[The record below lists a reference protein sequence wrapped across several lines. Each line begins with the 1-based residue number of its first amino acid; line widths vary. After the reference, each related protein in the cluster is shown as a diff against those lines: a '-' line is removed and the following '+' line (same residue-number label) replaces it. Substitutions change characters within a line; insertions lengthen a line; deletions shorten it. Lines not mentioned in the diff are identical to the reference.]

1 MPRKID
7 FITALYK
14 ETVKNLTKDTA
25 SWRAFLHSAAYQY
38 KYPFADQ
45 VLIHAQ
51 RPFATAC
58 TELEVWNAHF
68 GRWVNRGAKGI
79 ALIREKGGRSYL
91 EHVFDVG
98 DTHHLDNVPF
108 ELWQV
113 KKGYETEIAEALENR
128 FGDVGSKADFAN
140 AVATACANL
149 VQENIQDYVR
159 ELYDSAEGSFLD
171 DLDDDNLRYRLMLT
185 TQASVTYAVLTRLGL
200 EEETEVH
207 APAEAFEWIHEFNT
221 PATINI
227 LGTATGD
234 MTEICLREI
243 ERTAKFLDKENRTFD
258 KKEENRYNDGGKTN
272 DVKNGGERNDI
283 DLQNSGERVAVS
295 EPIPARTDDDD
306 RNARQVRTDEV
317 GVFEEAPQGNVHDTS
332 DRSEVDGTLDRG
344 GQNGE
349 SADLGEYIPT
359 GDEPWGI
366 GETESREPDGVGSDD
381 ELDQAI
387 SRGRSVD
394 VPNSRITDEKLPAIA
409 DPDSLI
415 QILRHGDF
423 LHKSKDEIVSFL
435 RSDALSTEKAE
446 YIKSVYSP
454 LTFIEFKKQGTE
466 EHLGYRADA
475 DSLLVYE
482 GNFPSRKSEMRLEWD
497 FVAKLIGALIKDR
510 NYLDEPKA
518 GQQLSLMDV
527 ENGVAPAVEEPKPT
541 AKQFGISQEIIDDLL
556 RLGGCT
562 RNSNMRIYEF
572 YRRAKGTD
580 ETIAFLRREYETD
593 FVGITVD
600 GKNYAAKWDENG
612 IRFSTGERVSEYS
625 SALIPW
631 GSVDKRIRE
640 LMNLGQ
646 YLSKDE
652 QEKAKDVWEDYISG
666 NVRSLLYDSFENIP
680 EERKFWLN
688 KSLAIHESVKLFE
701 QKLHDPEKG
710 EMLVKQARECVP
722 LLEEYPPRFRYARNT
737 DDKIFFI
744 EMQLREPID
753 FPEADPYIMPP
764 KQFVTQDFFDNALLR
779 QGTKNRLKYY
789 SFFLRER
796 DLTKRAKYIQDSFG
810 IGGSGGGRFNDNHD
824 SKGWVIYGG
833 LQNSSMGMHLKW
845 SQVAKRMDEFIR
857 KGKYLTDEDKA
868 QMDSYERHEVAY
880 KIKRFFITKP
890 PEIVQPLGDK
900 RNDDFWGAVDEISK
914 QIESKDRLL
923 EIVAMMQQTF
933 ENEQPG
939 DREYDNDKQLL
950 EDVKGY
956 SEGTFNL
963 FPHSPYRKKTPFA
976 PEKKVVEQEPTPEVE
991 KPTEKEMPEIE
1002 YDLHLGVTVHIGK
1015 DECDILSLSGDTVE
1029 LFDGTLIPLEMDFD
1043 TFMKRIRENPLN
1055 DHLLKEPKPA
1065 RAEYK
1070 GEKPKVEPPKKTRQ
1084 SKKNQVTVESI
1095 VRQIEDSYNTWDAYM
1110 NGGGSDP
1117 TWEDGCNMNLVRN
1130 HIIYYRQQLL
1140 GMCSEDQ
1147 LPEIFNR
1154 ELPPEVS
1161 NKFMAHPD
1169 RIREDAQR
1177 ALEVYKSNETYQWC
1191 KAQAERI
1198 PEKML
1203 KKTTIPNI
1211 LGYVSGLEHAIEN
1224 DELVAMRR
1232 HRNPERYLDSF
1243 DRCKQEIEKILPQI
1257 EHDQRTDDIF
1267 AALMNEGKEVE
1278 QGTVTDGV
1286 ERLSIPQ
1293 KTDIWERYTITKI
1306 HYPDHLALI
1315 RVGDFYELFEN
1326 DAVEASDTLGLTLT
1340 GRDVKDKPTRVPMC
1354 GFPYHTMDKFL
1365 QKLLDKGYKVAIAE
1379 EDKTFPM
1386 KETTVANKDYNDAE
1400 IADIL
1405 PAKGKDILRL
1415 YEYRFSDDRFYVD
1428 GEKGTVTWIY
1438 FNPDSASKGQ
1448 FIENVVTF
1456 EQIAALMENEDYTV
1470 FFDKLGSEAKQ
1481 YIVDSD
1487 DKEFRDTAYRFL
1499 TEEYTF
1505 RGFGSEAME
1514 QLVSVVENYE
1524 QGERRTED
1532 SELSNRFSIRRMPF
1546 EGGIVAIWDDAIK
1559 KYYGEGQIYRFAEQD
1574 NAIEYLKNLQ
1584 RENGILEAVIFTTKN
1599 GNAYHIGDT
1608 LFASFDEGNGVHI
1621 EIERV
1626 DEDDVW
1632 YTMPSEPGQDA
1643 VAMNRVEFEKY
1654 LDTGNFSV
1662 LFSKYVMPVRT
1673 TEDRETEN
1681 AEVTASS
1688 VAVIEEV
1695 DEIERAKEY
1704 LRDFFG
1710 REYGDDDAVFDDLS
1724 KIPIAHTTT
1733 ENEELFVQV
1742 NVNLIERKIE
1752 KYLGDDLIE
1761 MVEYE
1766 TLKGLNDNELSALN
1780 YDDLVAV
1787 SDEEIA
1793 EYKREHGLMMPE
1805 MVEPEKPKRELPV
1818 YNSHPEIPDSE
1829 KHNYRITDDNL
1840 GVGGAKEK
1848 FKRNMAAIN
1857 LLHELEFEN
1866 RLATPEEQEILAQY
1880 TGWGGLSDA
1889 FDESKD
1895 NWASEFQ
1902 ELYTTLSPEEYNDA
1916 RASTLTA
1923 FYTPPVVIR
1932 AMYDALEKMG
1942 LKRGNLLEPS
1952 CGTGNF
1958 MGMLPESM
1966 EDCKIYGVELDSLSG
1981 RIARQLYQKNGITID
1996 GYERTTFPDSFF
2008 DVAIGNVPFGQFKVV
2023 DKKYD
2028 KHNFLIHDYFFAK
2041 TLDKVRPGG
2050 VIAFVTSSGTLDKEN
2065 PAVRKYL
2072 AQRADL
2078 IGAIRLP
2085 DTAFKDNA
2093 GTRVVS
2099 DIIFLQK
2106 RDRILDT
2113 EPDWVHLGYDEN
2125 GIPMNQYF
2133 IDNPDMVLGEM
2144 VMRSGPFGEEPTC
2157 RAYEGQDLGEALKEA
2172 VTNINA
2178 EIEEIEVE
2186 ELTGEGDKTLP
2197 ADPTVKNFSYTLV
2210 DGQVYYRQNSIMT
2223 PVETTVT
2230 GENRIK
2236 GMIAI
2241 RDTVRELIDAQL
2253 DDAPNSE
2260 IKSIQVR
2267 LNEQYDAFTKKY
2279 GLINSRGNALAFS
2292 DDNSY
2297 FLLCSLEILDDNKEL
2312 KAKAD
2317 MFTKRTIKPQV
2328 IIDKVDTASE
2338 ALAVSLGERAM
2349 VDMEYMSELTGK
2361 SEEELYADLKGVIF
2375 LNPKHSHML
2384 GHRKYLMADEYLS
2397 GNVREKLAFA
2407 RRAVEEFSP
2416 DYAVNVEALEKV
2428 QPKDLTASEIG
2439 VKLGSVWI
2447 PPEDIHDFIHEL
2459 LGNSYYVRRLVEV
2472 KFIPHTA
2479 QWVLTN
2485 KSKDKGNVK
2494 ANSVYGTKCVNAYEI
2509 IEETLNLKD
2518 VRVYDYVVDEN
2529 GNKKAVLNKKETTIA
2544 QGKQEQIKRAF
2555 EEWIWKDPER
2565 RERLCKLYNEKFN
2578 SIRPREYD
2586 GSHIKYYGMNPE
2598 IKLRKHQS
2606 DAVAR
2611 IMYGGNSLLAHV
2623 VGAGKT
2629 FTMVAAAQE
2638 SKRLGLCNKS
2648 MFVVPN
2654 HLIEQW
2660 ATEYLQLYP
2669 SANILVATKKDFEA
2683 KNRKKFCARIATGDY
2698 DAVIIGHSQFE
2709 KIPVSVERQI
2719 RTIENEIAEIMVGI
2733 EELKYQRGERV
2744 TVKQL
2749 ERAKKSLETKLAK
2762 LNDQSRKDD
2771 VVTFEELGID
2781 RLFVDEAHFYKNLAA
2796 YSKMRNVAGIS
2807 QTEAQKSSDLYM
2819 KCRYLDELTG
2829 GKGCVFAT
2837 GTPISNTMVELY
2849 TMQKYLQY
2857 DELKMRGLLNFDAWA
2872 STFGET
2878 VTAIELAPDGT
2889 GYRAK
2894 TRFAKFFNIPELMAM
2909 FKQVADIQTSDML
2922 NLPTPEAHFHVVKVE
2937 ASDMQK
2943 EMVQSFA
2950 KRAEKI
2956 HNGAVKSDE
2965 DNMLLVTND
2974 GRKAAL
2980 DQRLLNP
2987 MLEDFEGSKVNNC
3000 VQNIYE
3006 IWEKNKDKKSAQLVF
3021 CDLSTP
3027 KNDGSFNVY
3036 DDIRN
3041 KLIAMGIPSE
3051 EIAFIHTADT
3061 DTKKKELFGKVRR
3074 GQVRVLMGS
3083 TFKMGAGTNVQER
3096 LIALHDLDV
3105 PWRPSDL
3112 EQRAGRIVRQG
3123 NTNPEVDLYRYVTEG
3138 TFDAYSYQLL
3148 ESKQKFISQIMTS
3161 KSPVRIAEDV
3171 DETAL
3176 SYAEIKALAS
3186 GNPKIMEKMQL
3197 DTDVQK
3203 LKLQK
3208 ASHLSQRYALEDDL
3222 IKKFPSKI
3230 AETEERIKGIAEDI
3244 KLAEENTHPNENGFS
3259 PMVIMG
3265 TTFTEKAD
3273 AGKAILSVC
3282 ERMHNPEPRALGEY
3296 RGFRTEIGFE
3306 GSNREFYITL
3316 KGTFSHQVGLGD
3328 DPNGIITRLDNA
3340 IGKLTERKANLEYE
3354 LAELHKQV
3362 ENAKAEIEK
3371 PFVDEALLQEKC
3383 RRLDELNAELNMD
3396 KRENE
3401 IVDGSEEQSNDDQ
3414 DRSRSSRD
3422 DRDDDAR

>member
-680 EERKFWLN
+680 EEGKFWLN

-1070 GEKPKVEPPKKTRQ
+1070 EEKPKVEPPKKTRQ

-1161 NKFMAHPD
+1161 NKFMAQPD

-1278 QGTVTDGV
+1278 QGAVTDGV

-1514 QLVSVVENYE
+1514 QLVSIVENYE

-1584 RENGILEAVIFTTKN
+1584 RQNGILEAVIFTTKN

-1805 MVEPEKPKRELPV
+1805 MVEPEKTKRELPV

-1932 AMYDALEKMG
+1932 AMYDALERMG

-1966 EDCKIYGVELDSLSG
+1966 ENCKIYGVELDSISG
-1981 RIARQLYQKNGITID
+1981 RIARQLYQKNGITIN
-1996 GYERTTFPDSFF
+1996 GYEKTHLPDSFF
-2008 DVAIGNVPFGQFKVV
+2008 DVAIGNVPFGHYKLV

-2050 VIAFVTSSGTLDKEN
+2050 VIAFVTSSGTLDKDN

-2085 DTAFKDNA
+2085 DTTFKDNA
-2093 GTRVVS
+2093 GTRVTS

-2144 VMRSGPFGEEPTC
+2144 VMRSGPFGDEPTC

-2172 VTNINA
+2172 VANINA

-2210 DGQVYYRQNSIMT
+2210 DGKVYYRQNSIMT

-2236 GMIAI
+2236 GMITI

-2253 DDAPNSE
+2253 DDAPDSE
-2260 IKSIQVR
+2260 IKSIQAR

-2279 GLINSRGNALAFS
+2279 GLINSRGNSLAFS

-2317 MFTKRTIKPQV
+2317 MFTKRTIKPQTV
-2328 IIDKVDTASE
+2328 IDKVDTASE
-2338 ALAVSLGERAM
+2338 ALAVSISERAM

-2407 RRAVEEFSP
+2407 RRSAEEFSSEY
-2416 DYAVNVEALEKV
+2416 DINVEALERV

-2472 KFIPHTA
+2472 KFIPQTA

-2494 ANSVYGTKCVNAYEI
+2494 ANSVYGTKAINAYEI

-2518 VRVYDYVVDEN
+2518 VRIYDYVVDEN

-2578 SIRPREYD
+2578 SVRPREYD

-2669 SANILVATKKDFEA
+2669 SANILVATKKDFET

-2719 RTIENEIAEIMVGI
+2719 RTIETEIQEIMLSMA
-2733 EELKYQRGERV
+2733 ELQYQKGERV

-2749 ERAKKSLETKLAK
+2749 ERAKKSLEAKLEK
-2762 LNDQSRKDD
+2762 LNDQTRKDD
-2771 VVTFEELGID
+2771 VVTFEELGVD

-2857 DELKMRGLLNFDAWA
+2857 DELKQRGLLHFDAWA

-2894 TRFAKFFNIPELMAM
+2894 TRFAKFFNIPELMAT
-2909 FKQVADIQTSDML
+2909 FKQVADIQTADML

-2937 ASDMQK
+2937 ASEMQR

-2956 HNGAVKSDE
+2956 HNGSVKSDE

-3000 VQNIYE
+3000 VQKIYE

-3208 ASHLSQRYALEDDL
+3208 AFHLSQRYSLEDAL
-3222 IKKFPSKI
+3222 IKKFPQKI
-3230 AETEERIKGIAEDI
+3230 AEVEERIKGIAEDI

>member
-527 ENGVAPAVEEPKPT
+527 ENGVEPTVEEPKPT

-1070 GEKPKVEPPKKTRQ
+1070 EEKPKVEPPKKTRQ

-1161 NKFMAHPD
+1161 NKFMAQPD

-1278 QGTVTDGV
+1278 QGAVTDGV

-1532 SELSNRFSIRRMPF
+1532 GELSNRFSIRRMPF

-1584 RENGILEAVIFTTKN
+1584 RENGIPEAVIFTTKN

-2328 IIDKVDTASE
+2328 VIDKVDTASE

-2397 GNVREKLAFA
+2397 GNVREKLAFV

-2909 FKQVADIQTSDML
+2909 FKQVADIQTADML

-2937 ASDMQK
+2937 ASEMQR

-2956 HNGAVKSDE
+2956 HNGSVKSDE

-3354 LAELHKQV
+3354 LVELHKQV

-3422 DRDDDAR
+3422 DLDDDAR

>member
-113 KKGYETEIAEALENR
+113 KKGYETEIVEALENR

-344 GQNGE
+344 GQNGK

-415 QILRHGDF
+415 RILRHGDF

-527 ENGVAPAVEEPKPT
+527 ENGVEPAVEEPKPT

-631 GSVDKRIRE
+631 ESVDKRIRE

-688 KSLAIHESVKLFE
+688 KSLAVHESVKLFE

-857 KGKYLTDEDKA
+857 QGKYLTNEDKA
-868 QMDSYERHEVAY
+868 QMDSYERHEVAA
-880 KIKRFFITKP
+880 KIKRFFITKS

-900 RNDDFWGAVDEISK
+900 RNDDFWGAVDEITK
-914 QIESKDRLL
+914 QIESKERLL
-923 EIVAMMQQTF
+923 EIVGMMQQAF

-939 DREYDNDKQLL
+939 EREYDNDKQLL

-1070 GEKPKVEPPKKTRQ
+1070 EEKPKVEPPKKTRQ

-1161 NKFMAHPD
+1161 NKFMAQPD

-1278 QGTVTDGV
+1278 QGAVTDGV

-1438 FNPDSASKGQ
+1438 FNPNSASKGQ

-1574 NAIEYLKNLQ
+1574 NAIEYLKKLQ
-1584 RENGILEAVIFTTKN
+1584 RENGIPEAVIFTTKN

-1857 LLHELEFEN
+1857 LLHELEFDN

-1895 NWASEFQ
+1895 NWASEFG

-2253 DDAPNSE
+2253 DDAPDSE
-2260 IKSIQVR
+2260 IKSIQAR

-2328 IIDKVDTASE
+2328 VIEKVDTASE

-2439 VKLGSVWI
+2439 VKLGSAWI

-2669 SANILVATKKDFEA
+2669 SANILVATKKDFET

-2909 FKQVADIQTSDML
+2909 FKQVADIQTADML

>member
-258 KKEENRYNDGGKTN
+258 KKVENRYNDGGKTN

-631 GSVDKRIRE
+631 ESVDKRIRE

-857 KGKYLTDEDKA
+857 QGKYLTDEDKA

-880 KIKRFFITKP
+880 KIKRFFITKS

-900 RNDDFWGAVDEISK
+900 RNDDFWGAVDEITK
-914 QIESKDRLL
+914 QIESKERLL
-923 EIVAMMQQTF
+923 EIVGMMQQAF

-939 DREYDNDKQLL
+939 EREYDNDKQLL

-1070 GEKPKVEPPKKTRQ
+1070 EEKPKVEPPKKTRQ

-1161 NKFMAHPD
+1161 NKFMAQPD

-1293 KTDIWERYTITKI
+1293 KTDIWERFTITKI

-1340 GRDVKDKPTRVPMC
+1340 GRAVKDKPTRVPMC

-1405 PAKGKDILRL
+1405 PAQGKDILRL

-1584 RENGILEAVIFTTKN
+1584 RENGIPEAVIFTTKN

-1673 TEDRETEN
+1673 TEDRETES

-1704 LRDFFG
+1704 LRDFFD

-1742 NVNLIERKIE
+1742 NVDLVGKRIE

-1793 EYKREHGLMMPE
+1793 EYKREHGLMMPK

-1932 AMYDALEKMG
+1932 AMYDALERMG

-1966 EDCKIYGVELDSLSG
+1966 ENCKIYGVELDSISG
-1981 RIARQLYQKNGITID
+1981 RIARQLYQKNGITIN
-1996 GYERTTFPDSFF
+1996 GYEKTHLPDSFF
-2008 DVAIGNVPFGQFKVV
+2008 DVAIGNVPFGHYKLV

-2050 VIAFVTSSGTLDKEN
+2050 VIAFVTSSGTLDKDN

-2085 DTAFKDNA
+2085 DTTFKDNA
-2093 GTRVVS
+2093 GTRVTS

-2144 VMRSGPFGEEPTC
+2144 VMRSGPFGDEPTC

-2172 VTNINA
+2172 VANINA
-2178 EIEEIEVE
+2178 EIEEVEVE
-2186 ELTGEGDKTLP
+2186 ELTGEGEKTLP
-2197 ADPTVKNFSYTLV
+2197 ADPNVKNFSYTLV
-2210 DGQVYYRQNSIMT
+2210 DGKVYYRQNSIMT

-2236 GMIAI
+2236 GMITI

-2253 DDAPNSE
+2253 DDAPDSE
-2260 IKSIQVR
+2260 IKSIQAR

-2279 GLINSRGNALAFS
+2279 GLINSRGNSLAFS

-2317 MFTKRTIKPQV
+2317 MFTKRTIKPQTV
-2328 IIDKVDTASE
+2328 IDKVDTASE
-2338 ALAVSLGERAM
+2338 ALAVSISERAM

-2407 RRAVEEFSP
+2407 RRSAEEFSSEY
-2416 DYAVNVEALEKV
+2416 DINVEALERV

-2472 KFIPHTA
+2472 KFIPQTA

-2494 ANSVYGTKCVNAYEI
+2494 ANSVYGTKAINAYEI

-2518 VRVYDYVVDEN
+2518 VRIYDYVVDEN

-2578 SIRPREYD
+2578 SVRPREYD

-2669 SANILVATKKDFEA
+2669 SANILVATKKDFET

-2719 RTIENEIAEIMVGI
+2719 RTIETEIQEIMLSMA
-2733 EELKYQRGERV
+2733 ELQYQKGERV

-2749 ERAKKSLETKLAK
+2749 ERAKKSLEAKLEK
-2762 LNDQSRKDD
+2762 LNDQTRKDD
-2771 VVTFEELGID
+2771 VVTFEELGVD

-2857 DELKMRGLLNFDAWA
+2857 DELKQRGLLHFDAWA

-2894 TRFAKFFNIPELMAM
+2894 TRFAKFFNIPELMAT
-2909 FKQVADIQTSDML
+2909 FKQVADIQTADML

-2937 ASDMQK
+2937 ASEMQR

-2956 HNGAVKSDE
+2956 HNGSVKSDE

-3000 VQNIYE
+3000 VQKIYE

-3208 ASHLSQRYALEDDL
+3208 AFHLSQRYSLEDAL
-3222 IKKFPSKI
+3222 IKKFPQKI
-3230 AETEERIKGIAEDI
+3230 AEVEERIKGIAEDI

>member
-58 TELEVWNAHF
+58 TELEVWNTHF

-113 KKGYETEIAEALENR
+113 KKGYEFEIAEALENR

-140 AVATACANL
+140 AVATACASL

-227 LGTATGD
+227 LGTAAGD

-258 KKEENRYNDGGKTN
+258 KNEENRYNDGGKTN

-283 DLQNSGERVAVS
+283 DLQNGGERVAVPES
-295 EPIPARTDDDD
+295 IPARTDDDN
-306 RNARQVRTDEV
+306 RNARQVRTNEV
-317 GVFEEAPQGNVHDTS
+317 GVFEEASQGNVHDAS

-344 GQNGE
+344 GQNRE

-366 GETESREPDGVGSDD
+366 GEAESREPDGVGADD

-387 SRGRSVD
+387 SGGRSVD

-446 YIKSVYSP
+446 YIKNVYSP

-625 SALIPW
+625 SAFIPW
-631 GSVDKRIRE
+631 ESVDKRIRE

-857 KGKYLTDEDKA
+857 QGKYLTNEDKA
-868 QMDSYERHEVAY
+868 QMDSYERHEVAA
-880 KIKRFFITKP
+880 KIKRFFITKSP
-890 PEIVQPLGDK
+890 DIVQPLGDK
-900 RNDDFWGAVDEISK
+900 RNDDFWGAVDEITK
-914 QIESKDRLL
+914 QIESKERLL
-923 EIVAMMQQTF
+923 EIVGMMQQAF

-939 DREYDNDKQLL
+939 EREYDNDKQLF

-1070 GEKPKVEPPKKTRQ
+1070 EEKPKVEPPKKTRQ

-1161 NKFMAHPD
+1161 NKFMAQPD

-1243 DRCKQEIEKILPQI
+1243 DRCKREIEKILPQI

-1293 KTDIWERYTITKI
+1293 KTDIWERFTITKI

-1405 PAKGKDILRL
+1405 PAQGKDILRL

-1584 RENGILEAVIFTTKN
+1584 RENGIPEAVIFTTKN

-1710 REYGDDDAVFDDLS
+1710 RAYGDDDAVFDDLS

-1742 NVNLIERKIE
+1742 NVNLIDRKIE

-1761 MVEYE
+1761 IVEYE
-1766 TLKGLNDNELSALN
+1766 TLKGLNDNELSALDF
-1780 YDDLVAV
+1780 DDLVAV

-1793 EYKREHGLMMPE
+1793 EYKREHGLMMPA

-1818 YNSHPEIPDSE
+1818 YNSHPEIPNSE

-1932 AMYDALEKMG
+1932 AMYDALERMG

-1981 RIARQLYQKNGITID
+1981 RIARQLYQKNGITIS
-1996 GYERTTFPDSFF
+1996 GYEKTHFPDSFF
-2008 DVAIGNVPFGQFKVV
+2008 DVAIGNVPFGHFKVV

-2050 VIAFVTSSGTLDKEN
+2050 VVAFVTSCGTLDKES

-2144 VMRSGPFGEEPTC
+2144 VMRSGPFGDEPTC

-2172 VTNINA
+2172 VANINA

-2186 ELTGEGDKTLP
+2186 ELSGDSEKTLP

-2210 DGQVYYRQNSIMT
+2210 DGKVYYRENSIMT

-2253 DDAPNSE
+2253 DDAPDSE
-2260 IKSIQVR
+2260 IKALQDR
-2267 LNEQYDAFTKKY
+2267 LNEQYDTFTNKY
-2279 GLINSRGNALAFS
+2279 GLINSRGNSLVFS
-2292 DDNSY
+2292 DDNAY

-2317 MFTKRTIKPQV
+2317 MFTKRTIKPQKV
-2328 IIDKVDTASE
+2328 IERVDTASE

-2349 VDMEYMSELTGK
+2349 VDMEFMSELTGK
-2361 SEEELYADLKGVIF
+2361 TEEELYSDLKGVIY
-2375 LNPKHSHML
+2375 LNPKHSNML

-2407 RRAVEEFSP
+2407 RRAAEEFSS
-2416 DYAVNVEALEKV
+2416 DYDINVEALEKV
-2428 QPKDLTASEIG
+2428 QPQDLTASEIG

-2459 LGNSYYVRRLVEV
+2459 LGNSYYVRRLIEV

-2485 KSKDKGNVK
+2485 KTKDRGNVK

-2518 VRVYDYVVDEN
+2518 VRVYDYVVDEH

-2586 GSHIKYYGMNPE
+2586 GNHIKYYGMNPE
-2598 IKLRKHQS
+2598 IKLRKHQT

-2669 SANILVATKKDFEA
+2669 SANILVATKKDFET

-2719 RTIENEIAEIMVGI
+2719 RTIETEIQEIMVSMS
-2733 EELKYQRGERV
+2733 ELQYQRGERV

-2749 ERAKKSLETKLAK
+2749 ERAKKHLETKLEK
-2762 LNDQSRKDD
+2762 LNDQTRKDD
-2771 VVTFEELGID
+2771 VVTFEELGVD

-2857 DELKMRGLLNFDAWA
+2857 DELKERGLLHFDAWA

-2894 TRFAKFFNIPELMAM
+2894 TRFAKFFNIPELMAT
-2909 FKQVADIQTSDML
+2909 FKQVADIQTADML
-2922 NLPTPEAHFHVVKVE
+2922 NLPTPEAHFHIVKVE
-2937 ASDMQK
+2937 ASEMQK
-2943 EMVQSFA
+2943 DMVQSFA

-2956 HNGAVKSDE
+2956 HNGTVKSDE

-3000 VQNIYE
+3000 VQKIYE
-3006 IWEKNKDKKSAQLVF
+3006 IWEKNKSKKSAQLVF

-3208 ASHLSQRYALEDDL
+3208 ASHLSQRYALEDEL
-3222 IKKFPSKI
+3222 LKKFPSKI

-3244 KLAEENTHPNENGFS
+3244 KLAEEHTHPNENGFS

-3306 GSNREFYITL
+3306 GANREFYITL
-3316 KGTFSHQVGLGD
+3316 KGTFSHKVGLGD

-3354 LAELHKQV
+3354 LGELHKQV

-3401 IVDGSEEQSNDDQ
+3401 IVDGAEEQTADDQ

-3422 DRDDDAR
+3422 NRDDDAR

>member
-185 TQASVTYAVLTRLGL
+185 TQASVIYAVLTRLGL

-527 ENGVAPAVEEPKPT
+527 ENGVAPAVDEPKPT

-612 IRFSTGERVSEYS
+612 IRFSTGERVSDYS

-631 GSVDKRIRE
+631 ESVDKRIRE
-640 LMNLGQ
+640 LMSLGQ
-646 YLSKDE
+646 YLSKNE

-1015 DECDILSLSGDTVE
+1015 DECDVLSLSGDTVE

-1070 GEKPKVEPPKKTRQ
+1070 EEKPKVEPPKKTRQ

-1161 NKFMAHPD
+1161 NKFMAQPD

-1278 QGTVTDGV
+1278 QGAVTDGV

-1584 RENGILEAVIFTTKN
+1584 RENGIPEAVIFTTKN

-2253 DDAPNSE
+2253 DDAPDSE
-2260 IKSIQVR
+2260 IKSIQAR

-2328 IIDKVDTASE
+2328 VIDKVDTASE

-2669 SANILVATKKDFEA
+2669 SANILVATKKDFET

-2771 VVTFEELGID
+2771 VVTFEELGVD

-2909 FKQVADIQTSDML
+2909 FKQVADIQTADML

>member
-283 DLQNSGERVAVS
+283 DLQNSRERVAVS

-381 ELDQAI
+381 ELDQAL
-387 SRGRSVD
+387 SRGRSAD
-394 VPNSRITDEKLPAIA
+394 IPNQRITDKSLPPIA

-435 RSDALSTEKAE
+435 RSEALTTEKAE
-446 YIKSVYSP
+446 YVKSAYTP
-454 LTFIEFKKQGTE
+454 FAFIEFNKKGTG
-466 EHLGYRADA
+466 EHIGYRADA

-510 NYLDEPKA
+510 NYLDEPKE

-527 ENGVAPAVEEPKPT
+527 ENGVEPAVEEPKPT
-541 AKQFGISQEIIDDLL
+541 AKQFGISQEVIDDLL

-572 YRRAKGTD
+572 YRRAKGAD
-580 ETIAFLRREYETD
+580 ETIAFLRREYEKD

-631 GSVDKRIRE
+631 ESVDKRIRE

-688 KSLAIHESVKLFE
+688 KSLATHESVKLFE

-956 SEGTFNL
+956 SEGTFNM

-1070 GEKPKVEPPKKTRQ
+1070 EEKPKVEPPKKTRQ

-1154 ELPPEVS
+1154 ELPPKVS
-1161 NKFMAHPD
+1161 NKFMAQPD

-1805 MVEPEKPKRELPV
+1805 MDEPEKPKRELPV

-1829 KHNYRITDDNL
+1829 KHNYRITDDAL

-1902 ELYTTLSPEEYNDA
+1902 ELYTTLSPEEYRDA
-1916 RASTLTA
+1916 KESTLTA

-1932 AMYDALEKMG
+1932 AMYKALEKMG
-1942 LKRGNLLEPS
+1942 LKRGNILEPS

-1958 MGMLPESM
+1958 MGMLPDSMSES
-1966 EDCKIYGVELDSLSG
+1966 KIYGVELDSLTG

-1996 GYERTTFPDSFF
+1996 GYEKTHFPDSFF
-2008 DVAIGNVPFGQFKVV
+2008 DVAVGNVPFGQFKVV

>member
-58 TELEVWNAHF
+58 TELEVWNTHF

-113 KKGYETEIAEALENR
+113 KKGYEFEIAEALENR

-227 LGTATGD
+227 LGTAAGD

-258 KKEENRYNDGGKTN
+258 KNEENRYNDGGKTN

-283 DLQNSGERVAVS
+283 DLQNGGERVAVPES
-295 EPIPARTDDDD
+295 IPARTDDDN
-306 RNARQVRTDEV
+306 RNARQVRTNEV
-317 GVFEEAPQGNVHDTS
+317 GVFEEASQGNVHDAS

-344 GQNGE
+344 GQNRE

-366 GETESREPDGVGSDD
+366 GETESREPDGVGADD

-387 SRGRSVD
+387 SGGRSVD

-446 YIKSVYSP
+446 YIKNVYSP

-625 SALIPW
+625 SAFIPW
-631 GSVDKRIRE
+631 ESVDKRIRE

-857 KGKYLTDEDKA
+857 QGKYLTNEDKA
-868 QMDSYERHEVAY
+868 QMDSYERHEVAA
-880 KIKRFFITKP
+880 KIKRFFITKSP
-890 PEIVQPLGDK
+890 DIVQPLGDK
-900 RNDDFWGAVDEISK
+900 RNDDFWGAVDEITK
-914 QIESKDRLL
+914 QIESKERLL
-923 EIVAMMQQTF
+923 EIVGMMQQAF

-939 DREYDNDKQLL
+939 EREYDNDKQLF

-1070 GEKPKVEPPKKTRQ
+1070 EEKPKVEPPKKTRQ

-1161 NKFMAHPD
+1161 NKFMAQPD

-1243 DRCKQEIEKILPQI
+1243 DRCKREIEKILPQI

-1293 KTDIWERYTITKI
+1293 KTDIWERFTITKI

-1405 PAKGKDILRL
+1405 PAQGKDILRL

-1584 RENGILEAVIFTTKN
+1584 RENGIPEAVIFTTKN

-1710 REYGDDDAVFDDLS
+1710 RAYGDDDAVFDDLS

-1742 NVNLIERKIE
+1742 NVNLIDRKIE

-1761 MVEYE
+1761 IVEYE
-1766 TLKGLNDNELSALN
+1766 TLKGLNDNELSALDF
-1780 YDDLVAV
+1780 DDLVAV

-1793 EYKREHGLMMPE
+1793 EYKREHGLMMPA

-1818 YNSHPEIPDSE
+1818 YNSHPEIPNSE

-1932 AMYDALEKMG
+1932 AMYDALERMG

-1981 RIARQLYQKNGITID
+1981 RIARQLYQKNGITIS
-1996 GYERTTFPDSFF
+1996 GYEKTHFPDSFF
-2008 DVAIGNVPFGQFKVV
+2008 DVAIGNVPFGHFKVV

-2050 VIAFVTSSGTLDKEN
+2050 VVAFVTSSGTLDKES

-2144 VMRSGPFGEEPTC
+2144 VMRSGPFGDEPTC

-2172 VTNINA
+2172 VANINA

-2186 ELTGEGDKTLP
+2186 ELSGDSEKTLP

-2210 DGQVYYRQNSIMT
+2210 DGKVYYRENSIMT

-2253 DDAPNSE
+2253 DDAPDSE
-2260 IKSIQVR
+2260 IKALQDR
-2267 LNEQYDAFTKKY
+2267 LNEQYDTFTNKY
-2279 GLINSRGNALAFS
+2279 GLINSRGNSLVFS
-2292 DDNSY
+2292 DDNAY

-2317 MFTKRTIKPQV
+2317 MFTKRTIKPQKV
-2328 IIDKVDTASE
+2328 IERVDTASE

-2349 VDMEYMSELTGK
+2349 VDMEFMSELTGK
-2361 SEEELYADLKGVIF
+2361 TEEELYSDLKGVIY
-2375 LNPKHSHML
+2375 LNPKHSNML

-2407 RRAVEEFSP
+2407 RRAAEEFSS
-2416 DYAVNVEALEKV
+2416 DYDINVEALEKV
-2428 QPKDLTASEIG
+2428 QPQDLTASEIG

-2459 LGNSYYVRRLVEV
+2459 LGNSYYVRRLIEV

-2485 KSKDKGNVK
+2485 KTKDRGNVK

-2518 VRVYDYVVDEN
+2518 VRVYDYVVDEH

-2586 GSHIKYYGMNPE
+2586 GNHIKYYGMNPE
-2598 IKLRKHQS
+2598 IKLRKHQT

-2669 SANILVATKKDFEA
+2669 SANILVATKKDFET

-2719 RTIENEIAEIMVGI
+2719 RTIETEIQEIMVSMS
-2733 EELKYQRGERV
+2733 ELQYQRGERV

-2749 ERAKKSLETKLAK
+2749 ERAKKHLETKLEK
-2762 LNDQSRKDD
+2762 LNDQTRKDD
-2771 VVTFEELGID
+2771 VVTFEELGVD

-2857 DELKMRGLLNFDAWA
+2857 DELKERGLLHFDAWA

-2894 TRFAKFFNIPELMAM
+2894 TRFAKFFNIPELMAT
-2909 FKQVADIQTSDML
+2909 FKQVADIQTADML
-2922 NLPTPEAHFHVVKVE
+2922 NLPTPEAHFHIVKVE
-2937 ASDMQK
+2937 ASEMQK
-2943 EMVQSFA
+2943 DMVQSFA

-2956 HNGAVKSDE
+2956 HNGTVKSDE

-3208 ASHLSQRYALEDDL
+3208 ASHLSQRYALEDEL
-3222 IKKFPSKI
+3222 LKKFPSKI

-3244 KLAEENTHPNENGFS
+3244 KLAEEHTHPNENGFS

-3306 GSNREFYITL
+3306 GANREFYITL
-3316 KGTFSHQVGLGD
+3316 KGTFSHKVGLGD

-3354 LAELHKQV
+3354 LGELHKQV

-3401 IVDGSEEQSNDDQ
+3401 IVDGAEEQTADDQ

-3422 DRDDDAR
+3422 NRDDDAR

>member
-58 TELEVWNAHF
+58 TELEVWNVHF

-283 DLQNSGERVAVS
+283 DLQNSRERVAVS

-366 GETESREPDGVGSDD
+366 GETESREPAGVGSDD
-381 ELDQAI
+381 ELDQAL
-387 SRGRSVD
+387 SRGRSAD
-394 VPNSRITDEKLPAIA
+394 IPNQRITDKSLPPIA

-435 RSDALSTEKAE
+435 RSEALTTEKAE
-446 YIKSVYSP
+446 YVKSAYTP
-454 LTFIEFKKQGTE
+454 FAFIEFNKKGTG
-466 EHLGYRADA
+466 EHIGYRADA

-510 NYLDEPKA
+510 NYLDEPKE

-527 ENGVAPAVEEPKPT
+527 ENGVEPAVEEPKPT
-541 AKQFGISQEIIDDLL
+541 AKQFGISQEVIDDLL

-572 YRRAKGTD
+572 YRRAKGAD
-580 ETIAFLRREYETD
+580 ETIAFLRREYEKD

-600 GKNYAAKWDENG
+600 GENYAAKWDENG

-631 GSVDKRIRE
+631 ESVDKRIRE

-688 KSLAIHESVKLFE
+688 KSLATHESVKLFE
-701 QKLHDPEKG
+701 QKLRDPEKG

-1070 GEKPKVEPPKKTRQ
+1070 EEKPKVEPPKKTRQ

-1161 NKFMAHPD
+1161 NKFMAQPD

-1278 QGTVTDGV
+1278 QGAVTDGV

-1315 RVGDFYELFEN
+1315 GVGDFYELFEN

-1405 PAKGKDILRL
+1405 PAQGKDILRL

-1514 QLVSVVENYE
+1514 QLVSIVENYE

-2312 KAKAD
+2312 KTKAD

-2909 FKQVADIQTSDML
+2909 FKQVADIQTADML

>member
-1 MPRKID
+1 M
-7 FITALYK
+7 
-14 ETVKNLTKDTA
+14 
-25 SWRAFLHSAAYQY
+25 
-38 KYPFADQ
+38 
-45 VLIHAQ
+45 
-51 RPFATAC
+51 
-58 TELEVWNAHF
+58 
-68 GRWVNRGAKGI
+68 GA
-79 ALIREKGGRSYL
+79 
-91 EHVFDVG
+91 
-98 DTHHLDNVPF
+98 
-108 ELWQV
+108 
-113 KKGYETEIAEALENR
+113 
-128 FGDVGSKADFAN
+128 
-140 AVATACANL
+140 
-149 VQENIQDYVR
+149 
-159 ELYDSAEGSFLD
+159 
-171 DLDDDNLRYRLMLT
+171 
-185 TQASVTYAVLTRLGL
+185 
-200 EEETEVH
+200 
-207 APAEAFEWIHEFNT
+207 
-221 PATINI
+221 
-227 LGTATGD
+227 
-234 MTEICLREI
+234 
-243 ERTAKFLDKENRTFD
+243 
-258 KKEENRYNDGGKTN
+258 
-272 DVKNGGERNDI
+272 
-283 DLQNSGERVAVS
+283 
-295 EPIPARTDDDD
+295 
-306 RNARQVRTDEV
+306 
-317 GVFEEAPQGNVHDTS
+317 
-332 DRSEVDGTLDRG
+332 
-344 GQNGE
+344 
-349 SADLGEYIPT
+349 
-359 GDEPWGI
+359 
-366 GETESREPDGVGSDD
+366 DD

-387 SRGRSVD
+387 SGGRSVD

-446 YIKSVYSP
+446 YIKNVYSP

-625 SALIPW
+625 SAFIPW
-631 GSVDKRIRE
+631 ESVDKRIRE

-857 KGKYLTDEDKA
+857 QGKYLTNEDKA
-868 QMDSYERHEVAY
+868 QMDSYERHEVAA
-880 KIKRFFITKP
+880 KIKRFFITKSP
-890 PEIVQPLGDK
+890 DIVQPLGDK
-900 RNDDFWGAVDEISK
+900 RNDDFWGAVDEITK
-914 QIESKDRLL
+914 QIESKERLL
-923 EIVAMMQQTF
+923 EIVGMMQQAF

-939 DREYDNDKQLL
+939 EREYDNDKQLF

-1070 GEKPKVEPPKKTRQ
+1070 EEKPKVEPPKKTRQ

-1161 NKFMAHPD
+1161 NKFMAQPD

-1243 DRCKQEIEKILPQI
+1243 DRCKREIEKILPQI

-1293 KTDIWERYTITKI
+1293 KTDIWERFTITKI

-1405 PAKGKDILRL
+1405 PAQGKDILRL

-1584 RENGILEAVIFTTKN
+1584 RENGIPEAVIFTTKN

-1710 REYGDDDAVFDDLS
+1710 RAYGDDDAVFDDLS

-1742 NVNLIERKIE
+1742 NVNLIDRKIE

-1761 MVEYE
+1761 IVEYE
-1766 TLKGLNDNELSALN
+1766 TLKGLNDNELSALDF
-1780 YDDLVAV
+1780 DDLVAV

-1793 EYKREHGLMMPE
+1793 EYKREHGLMMPA

-1818 YNSHPEIPDSE
+1818 YNSHPEIPNSE

-1932 AMYDALEKMG
+1932 AMYDALERMG

-1981 RIARQLYQKNGITID
+1981 RIARQLYQKNGITIS
-1996 GYERTTFPDSFF
+1996 GYEKTHFPDSFF
-2008 DVAIGNVPFGQFKVV
+2008 DVAIGNVPFGHFKVV

-2050 VIAFVTSSGTLDKEN
+2050 VVAFVTSSGTLDKES

-2144 VMRSGPFGEEPTC
+2144 VMRSGPFGDEPTC

-2172 VTNINA
+2172 VANINA

-2186 ELTGEGDKTLP
+2186 ELSGDSEKTLP

-2210 DGQVYYRQNSIMT
+2210 DGKVYYRENSIMT

-2253 DDAPNSE
+2253 DDAPDSE
-2260 IKSIQVR
+2260 IKALQDR
-2267 LNEQYDAFTKKY
+2267 LNEQYDTFTNKY
-2279 GLINSRGNALAFS
+2279 GLINSRGNSLVFS
-2292 DDNSY
+2292 DDNAY

-2317 MFTKRTIKPQV
+2317 MFTKRTIKPQKV
-2328 IIDKVDTASE
+2328 IERVDTASE

-2349 VDMEYMSELTGK
+2349 VDMEFMSELTGK
-2361 SEEELYADLKGVIF
+2361 TEEELYSDLKGVIY
-2375 LNPKHSHML
+2375 LNPKHSNML

-2407 RRAVEEFSP
+2407 RRAAEEFSS
-2416 DYAVNVEALEKV
+2416 DYDINVEALEKV
-2428 QPKDLTASEIG
+2428 QPQDLTASEIG

-2459 LGNSYYVRRLVEV
+2459 LGNSYYVRRLIEV

-2485 KSKDKGNVK
+2485 KTKDRGNVK

-2518 VRVYDYVVDEN
+2518 VRVYDYVVDEH

-2598 IKLRKHQS
+2598 IKLRKHQT

-2669 SANILVATKKDFEA
+2669 SANILVATKKDFET

-2719 RTIENEIAEIMVGI
+2719 RTIETEIQEIMVSMS
-2733 EELKYQRGERV
+2733 ELQYQRGERV

-2749 ERAKKSLETKLAK
+2749 ERAKKHLETKLEK
-2762 LNDQSRKDD
+2762 LNDQTRKDD
-2771 VVTFEELGID
+2771 VVTFEELGVD

-2857 DELKMRGLLNFDAWA
+2857 DELKERGLLHFDAWA

-2894 TRFAKFFNIPELMAM
+2894 TRFAKFFNIPELMAT
-2909 FKQVADIQTSDML
+2909 FKQVADIQTADML
-2922 NLPTPEAHFHVVKVE
+2922 NLPTPEAHFHIVKVE
-2937 ASDMQK
+2937 ASEMQK
-2943 EMVQSFA
+2943 DMVQSFA

-2956 HNGAVKSDE
+2956 HNGTVKSDE

-3041 KLIAMGIPSE
+3041 KLIDMGIPSE

-3208 ASHLSQRYALEDDL
+3208 ASHLSQRYALEDEL
-3222 IKKFPSKI
+3222 LKKFPSKI

-3244 KLAEENTHPNENGFS
+3244 KLAEEHTHPNENGFS

-3306 GSNREFYITL
+3306 GANREFYITL
-3316 KGTFSHQVGLGD
+3316 KGTFSHKVGLGD

-3354 LAELHKQV
+3354 LGELHKQV

-3401 IVDGSEEQSNDDQ
+3401 IVDGAEEQTADDQ

-3422 DRDDDAR
+3422 NRDDDAR

>member
-283 DLQNSGERVAVS
+283 DLQNSRERVAVS

-1070 GEKPKVEPPKKTRQ
+1070 EEKPKVEPPKKTRQ

-1161 NKFMAHPD
+1161 NKFMAQPD

>member
-1 MPRKID
+1 M
-7 FITALYK
+7 
-14 ETVKNLTKDTA
+14 
-25 SWRAFLHSAAYQY
+25 
-38 KYPFADQ
+38 
-45 VLIHAQ
+45 
-51 RPFATAC
+51 
-58 TELEVWNAHF
+58 
-68 GRWVNRGAKGI
+68 
-79 ALIREKGGRSYL
+79 
-91 EHVFDVG
+91 
-98 DTHHLDNVPF
+98 
-108 ELWQV
+108 
-113 KKGYETEIAEALENR
+113 
-128 FGDVGSKADFAN
+128 
-140 AVATACANL
+140 
-149 VQENIQDYVR
+149 
-159 ELYDSAEGSFLD
+159 
-171 DLDDDNLRYRLMLT
+171 
-185 TQASVTYAVLTRLGL
+185 
-200 EEETEVH
+200 
-207 APAEAFEWIHEFNT
+207 
-221 PATINI
+221 
-227 LGTATGD
+227 
-234 MTEICLREI
+234 
-243 ERTAKFLDKENRTFD
+243 
-258 KKEENRYNDGGKTN
+258 
-272 DVKNGGERNDI
+272 
-283 DLQNSGERVAVS
+283 
-295 EPIPARTDDDD
+295 
-306 RNARQVRTDEV
+306 
-317 GVFEEAPQGNVHDTS
+317 
-332 DRSEVDGTLDRG
+332 
-344 GQNGE
+344 
-349 SADLGEYIPT
+349 
-359 GDEPWGI
+359 
-366 GETESREPDGVGSDD
+366 
-381 ELDQAI
+381 
-387 SRGRSVD
+387 
-394 VPNSRITDEKLPAIA
+394 
-409 DPDSLI
+409 
-415 QILRHGDF
+415 
-423 LHKSKDEIVSFL
+423 
-435 RSDALSTEKAE
+435 
-446 YIKSVYSP
+446 
-454 LTFIEFKKQGTE
+454 
-466 EHLGYRADA
+466 
-475 DSLLVYE
+475 
-482 GNFPSRKSEMRLEWD
+482 
-497 FVAKLIGALIKDR
+497 
-510 NYLDEPKA
+510 
-518 GQQLSLMDV
+518 
-527 ENGVAPAVEEPKPT
+527 
-541 AKQFGISQEIIDDLL
+541 
-556 RLGGCT
+556 
-562 RNSNMRIYEF
+562 
-572 YRRAKGTD
+572 
-580 ETIAFLRREYETD
+580 
-593 FVGITVD
+593 
-600 GKNYAAKWDENG
+600 
-612 IRFSTGERVSEYS
+612 
-625 SALIPW
+625 
-631 GSVDKRIRE
+631 
-640 LMNLGQ
+640 
-646 YLSKDE
+646 
-652 QEKAKDVWEDYISG
+652 
-666 NVRSLLYDSFENIP
+666 
-680 EERKFWLN
+680 
-688 KSLAIHESVKLFE
+688 
-701 QKLHDPEKG
+701 
-710 EMLVKQARECVP
+710 
-722 LLEEYPPRFRYARNT
+722 
-737 DDKIFFI
+737 
-744 EMQLREPID
+744 
-753 FPEADPYIMPP
+753 
-764 KQFVTQDFFDNALLR
+764 
-779 QGTKNRLKYY
+779 
-789 SFFLRER
+789 
-796 DLTKRAKYIQDSFG
+796 
-810 IGGSGGGRFNDNHD
+810 
-824 SKGWVIYGG
+824 
-833 LQNSSMGMHLKW
+833 
-845 SQVAKRMDEFIR
+845 
-857 KGKYLTDEDKA
+857 
-868 QMDSYERHEVAY
+868 
-880 KIKRFFITKP
+880 
-890 PEIVQPLGDK
+890 
-900 RNDDFWGAVDEISK
+900 
-914 QIESKDRLL
+914 
-923 EIVAMMQQTF
+923 
-933 ENEQPG
+933 
-939 DREYDNDKQLL
+939 
-950 EDVKGY
+950 
-956 SEGTFNL
+956 
-963 FPHSPYRKKTPFA
+963 
-976 PEKKVVEQEPTPEVE
+976 EQEPTPEVE

-1070 GEKPKVEPPKKTRQ
+1070 EEKPKVEPPKKTRQ

-1161 NKFMAHPD
+1161 NKFMAQPD

-1278 QGTVTDGV
+1278 QGAVTDGV

-1532 SELSNRFSIRRMPF
+1532 GELSNRFSIRRMPF

-1584 RENGILEAVIFTTKN
+1584 RENGIPEAVIFTTKN

-2253 DDAPNSE
+2253 DDAPDSE
-2260 IKSIQVR
+2260 IKSIQAR

-2328 IIDKVDTASE
+2328 VIDKVDTASE

-2669 SANILVATKKDFEA
+2669 SANILVATKKDFET

-2771 VVTFEELGID
+2771 VVTFEELGVD

-2909 FKQVADIQTSDML
+2909 FKQVADIQTADML